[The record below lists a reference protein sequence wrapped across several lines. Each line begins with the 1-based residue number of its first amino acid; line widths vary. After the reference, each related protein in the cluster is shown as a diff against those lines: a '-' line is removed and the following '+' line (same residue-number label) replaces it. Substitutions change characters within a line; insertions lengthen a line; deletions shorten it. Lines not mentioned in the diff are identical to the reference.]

1 VSVWAFFIERINNI
15 NSNRKEFNKKMELL
29 FSIFLIFVI
38 YNIISVDSAVTAA
51 LFLIL
56 LAVTF
61 SMFLFYLNVNFLAI
75 LYLAVYIGAVAV
87 FFLFVVM
94 MTDLN
99 SVESNKLKIDIRF
112 LLFSLFFGFL
122 LSSLV
127 AFLIF
132 DFDGVNNL
140 SIDSFNSNIEVIGM
154 YMFNEHS
161 GPFVLI
167 ALIILVA
174 LIGSIFITFNNS
186 VTAIDSNNKQSQ
198 DMEVQL
204 SRDILTSVNLLS

>member
-1 VSVWAFFIERINNI
+1 
-15 NSNRKEFNKKMELL
+15 MELL
-29 FSIFLIFVI
+29 FSLFLIFII
-38 YNIISVDSAVTAA
+38 YNIISVDNAVTAA

-56 LAVTF
+56 LAVAF

-99 SVESNKLKIDIRF
+99 SVESRKINIDFRF
-112 LLFSLFFGFL
+112 FFFSLLFGFFI
-122 LSSLV
+122 SSLLT
-127 AFLIF
+127 FLVFNFNDTNNFAI
-132 DFDGVNNL
+132 DF
-140 SIDSFNSNIEVIGM
+140 FNSNIESIGL

-167 ALIILVA
+167 ALVILVA
-174 LIGSIFITFNNS
+174 LIGSIFITFNNNS
-186 VTAIDSNNKQSQ
+186 TTGVVEGLNINRSQ

-204 SRDILTSVNLLS
+204 SRDVLISVNLLS

>member
-1 VSVWAFFIERINNI
+1 
-15 NSNRKEFNKKMELL
+15 MELL

-38 YNIISVDSAVTAA
+38 YNIISVDNAVTAA

-61 SMFLFYLNVNFLAI
+61 SMFLFYLDVNFLAI

-99 SVESNKLKIDIRF
+99 SVESNKIRVDF
-112 LLFSLFFGFL
+112 RFFSFSLIFGFL
-122 LSSLV
+122 LSSLI
-127 AFLIF
+127 AFLVF
-132 DFDGVNNL
+132 SFDGVSSLNV
-140 SIDSFNSNIEVIGM
+140 DSFNSNIESIGL

-161 GPFVLI
+161 GPFILI
-167 ALIILVA
+167 ALIILVS
-174 LIGSIFITFNNS
+174 LIGSIFITFNNNS
-186 VTAIDSNNKQSQ
+186 TAEGDNAFSNRSQ

-204 SRDILTSVNLLS
+204 SREVLTSVNLLS

>member
-1 VSVWAFFIERINNI
+1 
-15 NSNRKEFNKKMELL
+15 MELL

-38 YNIISVDSAVTAA
+38 YNIISVDNAVTAA

-61 SMFLFYLNVNFLAI
+61 SMFLFYLDVNFLAI

-99 SVESNKLKIDIRF
+99 SVESNKIRVDF
-112 LLFSLFFGFL
+112 RFFFFSLIFGFL
-122 LSSLV
+122 LSSLI
-127 AFLIF
+127 AFLVF
-132 DFDGVNNL
+132 SFDGVSSLNV
-140 SIDSFNSNIEVIGM
+140 DSFNSNIESIGL

-167 ALIILVA
+167 ALIILVS
-174 LIGSIFITFNNS
+174 LIGSIFITFNNNS
-186 VTAIDSNNKQSQ
+186 TAEEDNAFSSRSQ

-204 SRDILTSVNLLS
+204 SREVLTSVNLLS

>member
-1 VSVWAFFIERINNI
+1 
-15 NSNRKEFNKKMELL
+15 MELL

-38 YNIISVDSAVTAA
+38 YNIISVDNAVTAA

-61 SMFLFYLNVNFLAI
+61 SMFLFYLDVNFLAI

-99 SVESNKLKIDIRF
+99 SVESNKIRADF
-112 LLFSLFFGFL
+112 RFFFFSLIFGFL
-122 LSSLV
+122 LSSLI
-127 AFLIF
+127 AFLVF
-132 DFDGVNNL
+132 SFDGVSSLN
-140 SIDSFNSNIEVIGM
+140 IDSFNSNIESIGL

-167 ALIILVA
+167 ALIILVS
-174 LIGSIFITFNNS
+174 LIGSIFITFNNNS
-186 VTAIDSNNKQSQ
+186 TAEEDNAFSSRSQ

-204 SRDILTSVNLLS
+204 SREVLTSVNLLS

>member
-1 VSVWAFFIERINNI
+1 
-15 NSNRKEFNKKMELL
+15 MELL
-29 FSIFLIFVI
+29 FSTFLIFVI
-38 YNIISVDSAVTAA
+38 YNIVAVDNAVTAA

-61 SMFLFYLNVNFLAI
+61 SMFLFYLNVSFLAI

-99 SVESNKLKIDIRF
+99 SPESSEERIDLELF
-112 LLFSLFFGFL
+112 LASLFFGFL
-122 LSSLV
+122 LSILV
-127 AFLIF
+127 AFLVLNF
-132 DFDGVNNL
+132 DNNL
-140 SIDSFNSNIEVIGM
+140 TIDFFNSNIESIGLH
-154 YMFNEHS
+154 MFNEHT
-161 GPFVLI
+161 GPFVLV
-167 ALIILVA
+167 ALIILVT

-186 VTAIDSNNKQSQ
+186 ITEASSNFNNDRSQ

-204 SRDILTSVNLLS
+204 SRGVLTSVNLL

>member
-1 VSVWAFFIERINNI
+1 
-15 NSNRKEFNKKMELL
+15 MELL
-29 FSIFLIFVI
+29 FSFFLIFVI
-38 YNIISVDSAVTAA
+38 YNIISVDNAVTAA

-56 LAVTF
+56 LAVAF

-99 SVESNKLKIDIRF
+99 SIESHKINVDF
-112 LLFSLFFGFL
+112 KFFLFSLFLGSFL
-122 LSSLV
+122 SFLV
-127 AFLIF
+127 TFLVYNF
-132 DFDGVNNL
+132 NSVNDFN
-140 SIDSFNSNIEVIGM
+140 IDSFNSNIESIGLQM
-154 YMFNEHS
+154 LNEHS
-161 GPFVLI
+161 GPFVLT

-186 VTAIDSNNKQSQ
+186 IVAGTDGLNINRSQ
-198 DMEVQL
+198 DMEAQL
-204 SRDILTSVNLLS
+204 SRDSLVSVNLLS

>member
-1 VSVWAFFIERINNI
+1 
-15 NSNRKEFNKKMELL
+15 MELL

-38 YNIISVDSAVTAA
+38 YNIISVDNAVTAA

-61 SMFLFYLNVNFLAI
+61 SMFLFYLDVNFLAI

-99 SVESNKLKIDIRF
+99 SVESNKIRVDF
-112 LLFSLFFGFL
+112 RFFFFSLIFGFL
-122 LSSLV
+122 LSSLI
-127 AFLIF
+127 AFLVF
-132 DFDGVNNL
+132 SFDGVSSLN
-140 SIDSFNSNIEVIGM
+140 IDSFNSNIESIGL

-167 ALIILVA
+167 ALIILVS
-174 LIGSIFITFNNS
+174 LIGSIFITFNNNS
-186 VTAIDSNNKQSQ
+186 TAEEDNAFSSRSQ

-204 SRDILTSVNLLS
+204 SREVLTSVNLLS

>member
-1 VSVWAFFIERINNI
+1 
-15 NSNRKEFNKKMELL
+15 MELL

-38 YNIISVDSAVTAA
+38 YNIVSVDNAVTAA

-99 SVESNKLKIDIRF
+99 SPESSKIRIDF
-112 LLFSLFFGFL
+112 KFFSSSLFFGFL
-122 LSSLV
+122 LSTLV
-127 AFLIF
+127 AFLVF
-132 DFDGVNNL
+132 SFDGINNL
-140 SIDSFNSNIEVIGM
+140 TIDFFNSNIESIGL
-154 YMFNEHS
+154 YMFNEHA

-186 VTAIDSNNKQSQ
+186 IVEANSNFNNDRSQ

-204 SRDILTSVNLLS
+204 SRGVLTSVNLLS

>member
-1 VSVWAFFIERINNI
+1 
-15 NSNRKEFNKKMELL
+15 MELL
-29 FSIFLIFVI
+29 FSTLLIFVI
-38 YNIISVDSAVTAA
+38 YNIVAVDNAVTAA

-61 SMFLFYLNVNFLAI
+61 SMFLFHLNVSFLAI

-99 SVESNKLKIDIRF
+99 SPESSERIDLELF
-112 LLFSLFFGFL
+112 LASLFFGFL
-122 LSSLV
+122 LSILV
-127 AFLIF
+127 AFLVLNF
-132 DFDGVNNL
+132 NNNL
-140 SIDSFNSNIEVIGM
+140 TIDFFNSNIESIGL
-154 YMFNEHS
+154 YMFNEHA
-161 GPFVLI
+161 GPFVLV
-167 ALIILVA
+167 ALIILVT

-186 VTAIDSNNKQSQ
+186 ITEASSNFNNDRSQ

-204 SRDILTSVNLLS
+204 SRGVLTSVNLL